1 MHLWIVT
8 IGSSDVQLISDKA
21 NQSKQRTEK
30 QQSDKV
36 WSYWYTDDLRADCY
50 DIPFEPKQPF
60 QGKEEAYRIA
70 PRILGRVYQDSDESR
85 QQEIWDYLT
94 FPLLDNFVQGLKEY
108 PTPEAIAVLLTDQ
121 STIFESNR
129 QRKLKSPYWQD
140 TCELKPILQKY
151 FAQEFPDALCEF
163 IPLIPDSKDESL
175 DNWNSVLDLVRG
187 AFRNLTIADEPIQ
200 VNPGE
205 TVYVSHQAGT
215 PAISSAVQFCS
226 LAQFRDSVQFLVS
239 QEDTQTVLPPIPQS
253 TYLGAIRQQEAKALL
268 KRYDYSGVRDLLGL
282 TQTKPITPETQRLK
296 ALLDAAEQW
305 NFAEFQKFKKIIS
318 DRKLLPQADFPWWR
332 MGYES
337 AYLAWVR
344 LQQGSPVDAMVHS
357 FRAVEGVTSLWAEK
371 TYQNYVR
378 RDPKKGLQ
386 LKSSICN
393 QFSNLTYLFG
403 KPDRLKLETGA
414 YGKALFALL
423 KEDRSQDW
431 QSNSHICI
439 FCKPIA
445 RNYSGND
452 IFEER
457 NNLFHR
463 LEGLQEQELFEAW
476 DTSDPNSWITRVLGC
491 INFISGQDYQF
502 ISLEQEE
509 SADEVASLMVKV
521 HRELEKAIAKF

>member
-21 NQSKQRTEK
+21 NQAKGRTEK
-30 QQSDKV
+30 QRSDKV
-36 WSYWYTDDLRADCY
+36 WSYWYTDDLRADCC
-50 DIPFEPKQPF
+50 DISFEPKQPF
-60 QGKEEAYRIA
+60 KEKEEAYRIA
-70 PRILGRVYQDSDESR
+70 PRILSRVYQTSEESR

-94 FPLLDNFVQGLKEY
+94 FPLLDNFAEALKEH
-108 PTPEAIAVLLTDQ
+108 PAPEAIAVLLTDQ
-121 STIFESNR
+121 STIFQSDR
-129 QRKLKSPYWQD
+129 QRKPNSPYWQD
-140 TCELKPILQKY
+140 TCELKPILQTY
-151 FAQEFPDALCEF
+151 FAEKFPGVRCEF
-163 IPLIPDSKDESL
+163 ISLTPGSNSESL
-175 DNWNSVLDLVRG
+175 DNWNAVLDLVRG
-187 AFRNLTIADEPIQ
+187 KFRNLTIADQPIQ
-200 VNPGE
+200 VNPRE

-226 LAQFRDSVQFLVS
+226 LATFRDNVQFLVS
-239 QEDTQTVLPPIPQS
+239 QEDTQKVLPPIPQS

-282 TQTKPITPETQRLK
+282 TPTKPTTPETQRLK
-296 ALLDAAEQW
+296 YLLDAAEQW

-318 DRKLLPQADFPWWR
+318 DRKLLPQASFPWWR
-332 MGYES
+332 TGYES

-371 TYQNYVR
+371 TYPNYVR

-393 QFSNLTYLFG
+393 KFTNLTYLFG
-403 KPDRLKLETGA
+403 KLNQPKPETGA

-423 KEDRSQDW
+423 KEDRRQDW
-431 QSNSHICI
+431 QFNSHICI
-439 FCKPIA
+439 FCKPLD

-476 DTSDPNSWITRVLGC
+476 DTSNPSSWITRVLGC
-491 INFISGQDYQF
+491 VNFISKQDYQF
-502 ISLEQEE
+502 TSLEEEE
-509 SADEVASLMVKV
+509 SSNEAASLIVKV
-521 HRELEKAIAKF
+521 HQELEKAIAAL